1 MYKNSVM
8 KINGMLL
15 TMTIVNLHFK
25 LVIMTCS
32 CIPLAGSDQCIWSLG
47 HMPTQLCCCKI
58 KRSPTRLLTVALFG
72 SCVI

>member
-8 KINGMLL
+8 KINGLLL

-25 LVIMTCS
+25 LVIVTCS
-32 CIPLAGSDQCIWSLG
+32 CITLAGSDQCICSLWSLG

-58 KRSPTRLLTVALFG
+58 QRSPT
-72 SCVI
+72 